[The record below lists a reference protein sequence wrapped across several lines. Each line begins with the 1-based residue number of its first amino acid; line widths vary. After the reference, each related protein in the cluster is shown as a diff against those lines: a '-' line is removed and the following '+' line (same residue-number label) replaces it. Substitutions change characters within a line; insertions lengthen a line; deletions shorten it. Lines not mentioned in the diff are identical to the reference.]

1 MMVKSTYDSA
11 FQEIRNDRTTGA
23 GALARKAAQVVLQTA
38 STLSGEPAAFLQE
51 LVQISKVLIETQSS
65 MAPIFHLVNVL
76 LLAAEG
82 KRDQQRMRQAVTA
95 AIEAFVSSLE
105 TGIEEISRRSYDLIP
120 DGSRILT
127 HSFSTTVLRV
137 LSDAKVKEKRF
148 DVICT
153 ESRPICEGYEMA
165 AKLAE
170 AQIGVQLQI
179 DSAGPYAIRGADLVL
194 VGADCITPLGLVN
207 KVGTYGVAL
216 SAEER
221 GIPFYVLCGT
231 EKLLG
236 AGMAKGFRILRK
248 DPKEIWSEAPKGV
261 EVLNFYFDT
270 TPLNFLT
277 AIVTEEGVIRGSDLF
292 NRFEKM
298 KVSPYFPS

>member
-1 MMVKSTYDSA
+1 MVKLAYDAA
-11 FQEIRNDRTTGA
+11 FQPIKDDRTTGA
-23 GALARKAAQVVLQTA
+23 GALAKKAAKILLQTVC
-38 STLSGEPAAFLQE
+38 TLSGEPPAFLQE
-51 LVQISKVLIETQSS
+51 LVQISKVLVEAQPS

-82 KRDQQRMRQAVTA
+82 KRDQQRMRQAVTT
-95 AIEAFVSSLE
+95 AIETFVSRLE
-105 TGIEEISRRSYDLIP
+105 TGIEEISRRTFDLIP
-120 DGSRILT
+120 DGSRILA
-127 HSFSTTVLRV
+127 HSFSTTVLRA
-137 LSDAKVKEKRF
+137 LTDAKVQEKRF

-153 ESRPICEGYEMA
+153 ESRPICEGHEMA

-170 AQIGVQLQI
+170 AQIKVQLQI
-179 DSAGPYAIRGADLVL
+179 DSAAPYAIRGVDLVL

-221 GIPFYVLCGT
+221 GIPLYVLCGT

-248 DPKEIWSEAPKGV
+248 DSKEIWSEAPKGV

-298 KVSPYFPS
+298 KVSTYFPS